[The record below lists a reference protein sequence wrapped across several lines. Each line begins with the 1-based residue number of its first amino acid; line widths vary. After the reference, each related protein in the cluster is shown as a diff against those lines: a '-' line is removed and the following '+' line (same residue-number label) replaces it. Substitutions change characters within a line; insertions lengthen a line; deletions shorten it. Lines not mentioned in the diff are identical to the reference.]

1 MVNNHLVGGLEH
13 GFYFPN
19 SWDDDPIRRTHIF
32 QGGRSTNQLVFH
44 DDCIQAPRN
53 PRVSKRN
60 SELGTKL
67 NWVAQVFS
75 SLDMALQVAVSQVI
89 KTGNGKC

>member
-1 MVNNHLVGGLEH
+1 M
-13 GFYFPN
+13 PAN
-19 SWDDDPIRRTHIF
+19 SWGTVINHSRESIF
-32 QGGRSTNQLVFH
+32 NQLVFH

-67 NWVAQVFS
+67 NWVVQVFS